1 MARFRQRYGAGPG
14 HLAGFVLALVISGLA
29 VRRIFDQDAS
39 DTVKVFIWLAGAI
52 VGHDLVLLPLYSAF
66 DRILS
71 RRPAASPG
79 PARYAEI
86 RTHIRI
92 PAGLSA
98 LLLLVFGPLILR
110 KSAGDYNGY
119 STLSAHGYLGRW
131 LIATAVMFAIS
142 AAVYGARLLLRRR
155 GRP

>member
-14 HLAGFVLALVISGLA
+14 HLAGFVLALIISGLA
-29 VRRIFDQDAS
+29 VRRIFDQDAT
-39 DTVKVFIWLAGAI
+39 DTVKVFVWLVGAI
-52 VGHDLVLLPLYSAF
+52 IGHDLVLLPLYSAV
-66 DRILS
+66 DRVLS

-79 PARYAEI
+79 PARFAEI

-92 PAGLSA
+92 PLGLSA

-110 KSAGDYNGY
+110 RSAGDYTSY
-119 STLSAHGYLGRW
+119 STLSANGYLGRW

-142 AAVYGARLLLRRR
+142 AAVYGVRMLRRRR